1 MPHQCL
7 KCGKIFPEGTSQILQ
22 GCPQCG
28 GTRFFYTQKP
38 LDEKKREQK
47 RRETE
52 KDTRALVE
60 KVLQEGLPPQKSE
73 DTSPWIEL
81 KTRKVTDI
89 IDEITHQKNEISQ
102 KNVQGNEKIESISVK
117 DVGNYEINIQKLLRE
132 ESVIIQKNGSYL
144 IHLPSVFDEHR
155 KKK

>member
-38 LDEKKREQK
+38 LNEKKREQK
-47 RRETE
+47 RQETE

-60 KVLQEGLPPQKSE
+60 QVLKEGLPSQESGE
-73 DTSPWIEL
+73 TSPWIEL
-81 KTRKVTDI
+81 NT
-89 IDEITHQKNEISQ
+89 
-102 KNVQGNEKIESISVK
+102 
-117 DVGNYEINIQKLLRE
+117 IQWK
-132 ESVIIQKNGSYL
+132 
-144 IHLPSVFDEHR
+144 
-155 KKK
+155 

>member
-38 LDEKKREQK
+38 LNKKKREQK
-47 RRETE
+47 RQETE
-52 KDTRALVE
+52 KDTKTLVE
-60 KVLQEGLPPQKSE
+60 QVLQKGLSLDDSK
-73 DTSPWIEL
+73 DKSPWIEL
-81 KTRKVTDI
+81 KTRKVSDI
-89 IDEITHQKNEISQ
+89 IDEISHHKNEIVH
-102 KNVQGNEKIESISVK
+102 KNVQGNEPIESISIK
-117 DVGNYEINIQKLLRE
+117 DAGDYEINIQKLLRE

-144 IHLPSVFDEHR
+144 IHLPSVFDEYR

>member
-52 KDTRALVE
+52 KDARTLVE
-60 KVLQEGLPPQKSE
+60 QVLQEGLSPQDSK

-81 KTRKVTDI
+81 KKRKVTDI
-89 IDEITHQKNEISQ
+89 IDEIAHQKKESIQ
-102 KNVQGNEKIESISVK
+102 KEVPGNERIESISVK
-117 DVGNYEINIQKLLRE
+117 DVGDYEINIQKLLQE

-144 IHLPSVFDEHR
+144 IHLPSVFDEYR

>member
-22 GCPQCG
+22 GCPQCQ
-28 GTRFFYTQKP
+28 GTRFFYTKTP
-38 LDEKKREQK
+38 LNKKKREQK
-47 RRETE
+47 KRETE
-52 KDTRALVE
+52 KDTQTLVDQ
-60 KVLQEGLPPQKSE
+60 VLQEGLPPEASKEQG
-73 DTSPWIEL
+73 PWIEL

-89 IDEITHQKNEISQ
+89 IDEISSHKNEISH
-102 KNVQGNEKIESISVK
+102 KNGQEEKRIESISVK
-117 DVGNYEINIQKLLRE
+117 DVGDYEINIQKLLQE

-144 IHLPSVFDEHR
+144 IHLPSVFDEYR

>member
-47 RRETE
+47 RQETE
-52 KDTRALVE
+52 KDTQALVE
-60 KVLQEGLPPQKSE
+60 QVLQEGLPPRESE
-73 DTSPWIEL
+73 NTNPWIKL
-81 KTRKVTDI
+81 KTRKVAEI
-89 IDEITHQKNEISQ
+89 IDEIAHQKKESSQ
-102 KNVQGNEKIESISVK
+102 KNIQGDEKIESISVK
-117 DVGNYEINIQKLLRE
+117 DVGDYEINIQKLLRE

-144 IHLPSVFDEHR
+144 IHLPSVFDEYR

>member
-22 GCPQCG
+22 GCTQCG
-28 GTRFFYTQKP
+28 GTRFFYTKKP

-52 KDTRALVE
+52 KDTQALVK
-60 KVLQEGLPPQKSE
+60 KVLQEGLAPQESL

-89 IDEITHQKNEISQ
+89 IDEITHQKNEITQ

-117 DVGNYEINIQKLLRE
+117 DVGDYEINIQKLLQE

-144 IHLPSVFDEHR
+144 IHLPSVFDEYR

>member
-52 KDTRALVE
+52 KDTRTLVE
-60 KVLQEGLPPQKSE
+60 QVLQEGLPLQDSKGK
-73 DTSPWIEL
+73 SPWIEL
-81 KTRKVTDI
+81 KKRKVTDI
-89 IDEITHQKNEISQ
+89 IDEIAHQKNEITQ
-102 KNVQGNEKIESISVK
+102 KNVPGNERIESISVK
-117 DVGNYEINIQKLLRE
+117 DVGNYEINIQKLLQE

-144 IHLPSVFDEHR
+144 IHLPSVFDEYR

>member
-7 KCGKIFPEGTSQILQ
+7 KCGKIFPEGTSKILQ

-28 GTRFFYTQKP
+28 GTKFFYTQKP
-38 LDEKKREQK
+38 LNEKKRVQK

-52 KDTRALVE
+52 EDTQALVK
-60 KVLQEGLPPQKSE
+60 KVLQAGIPLEKTG
-73 DTSPWIEL
+73 DTDNWIHL

-89 IDEITHQKNEISQ
+89 LEDITHKKDEITQKTTQRTER
-102 KNVQGNEKIESISVK
+102 IESISVK
-117 DVGNYEINIQKLLRE
+117 DIGDYEINIQKLLQE
-132 ESVIIQKNGSYL
+132 ESVIIQKNGSYR
-144 IHLPSVFDEHR
+144 IHLPSVFKEYR

>member
-22 GCPQCG
+22 GCPQCE

-38 LDEKKREQK
+38 LTKKKREQK
-47 RRETE
+47 RQETE
-52 KDTRALVE
+52 KDTQALVE
-60 KVLQEGLPPQKSE
+60 QVLKEGLPPE
-73 DTSPWIEL
+73 DSTDKSPWIEL
-81 KTRKVTDI
+81 KTRKVSDI
-89 IDEITHQKNEISQ
+89 IDELSHHKNEITH
-102 KNVQGNEKIESISVK
+102 KKVQGNERIESISVK
-117 DVGNYEINIQKLLRE
+117 DVGDYEINIQKLLQE

-144 IHLPSVFDEHR
+144 IHLPSVFEEYR

>member
-38 LDEKKREQK
+38 LNEKKREQK
-47 RRETE
+47 RQETE

-60 KVLQEGLPPQKSE
+60 QVLKEGLPSQESGE
-73 DTSPWIEL
+73 TSPWIEL
-81 KTRKVTDI
+81 KKRKVADI
-89 IDEITHQKNEISQ
+89 INELAHQKNEVTQ

-117 DVGNYEINIQKLLRE
+117 DVGDYEINIQKLLRE
-132 ESVIIQKNGSYL
+132 ESVIIQKNGSYM
-144 IHLPSVFDEHR
+144 IHLPSVFDEYR